1 MADIRTVAAAAGVSI
16 ATVSRVLKTPDVVT
30 KATRDKVLAAVAAT
44 GYRPN
49 ALASGLRRSKSD
61 NIVVVVPFI
70 QNPFFSGVIQGIE
83 GVAFA
88 EGYQVLL
95 GESQNDQAR
104 LDSYAAM
111 LRSKTADGLILL
123 GAALPSQIPDKTP
136 LVLACEYFP
145 DHRIPAIRI
154 DNETAA
160 REATAH
166 LIGLGHRRIGKIS
179 GPAGNQ
185 LSRDRLSG
193 YRSALETAGLAY
205 DENLIA
211 EGQFDVESGHR
222 AMIRLLDLPEPPTAV
237 FSASDEMAI
246 GALKAAREHGRRVPE
261 DLSLIGF
268 DGIRFADFCD
278 PPLTTMV
285 QPNVEIGAAAARMMI
300 GMLRGGE
307 APAGDIV
314 LPASLL
320 VRQSTGPRLSPE

>member
-30 KATRDKVLAAVAAT
+30 KATREKVLAAVEAT

-49 ALASGLRRSKSD
+49 ALASGLRRAKSD

-104 LDSYAAM
+104 LDSYTAM

-123 GAALPSQIPDKTP
+123 GAALPSQLDEKTP
-136 LVLACEYFP
+136 LVVACEYFP
-145 DHRIPAIRI
+145 DHRLPAIRI
-154 DNETAA
+154 DNEAAA
-160 REATAH
+160 RMATEH
-166 LIGLGHRRIGKIS
+166 LIGLGHKRIGKIA
-179 GPAGNQ
+179 GPAENQ
-185 LSRDRLSG
+185 LSRDRIAG
-193 YRSALETAGLAY
+193 YRAALEDAGLEY
-205 DENLIA
+205 DEELVV
-211 EGQFDVESGHR
+211 EGAFDVESGHA
-222 AMIRLLDLPEPPTAV
+222 AMTRLLDRERRPSAV
-237 FSASDEMAI
+237 FSSSDEMAI
-246 GALKAAREHGRRVPE
+246 GALKAAREYGLTVPD
-261 DLSLIGF
+261 DLSLVGF

-278 PPLTTMV
+278 PPLTTVV

-300 GMLRGGE
+300 GILSGQ
-307 APAGDIV
+307 APAPEDIV
-314 LPASLL
+314 LPAELL
-320 VRQSTGPRLSPE
+320 IRRSTRAIDR

>member
-30 KATRDKVLAAVAAT
+30 KATRDKVLAAVEAT

-49 ALASGLRRSKSD
+49 ALASGLRRAKSD

-95 GESQNDQAR
+95 GESQNDQKR
-104 LDSYAAM
+104 LDSYAGM

-123 GAALPSQIPDKTP
+123 GAALPSQLADGTP

-145 DHRIPAIRI
+145 DHRIPAIHI
-154 DNETAA
+154 DNEAAA
-160 REATAH
+160 REATRH
-166 LIGLGHRRIGKIS
+166 LLSLGHRRIGKIA
-179 GPAGNQ
+179 GPLGNP
-185 LSRDRLSG
+185 LSRDRVAG
-193 YRSALETAGLAY
+193 YRAALERAGIAY
-205 DENLIA
+205 EEDLVV
-211 EGQFDVESGHR
+211 EGAFDVQSGHA
-222 AMIRLLDLPEPPTAV
+222 AMSRLLDLGTPPTAV
-237 FSASDEMAI
+237 FSSSDEMAI
-246 GALKAAREHGRRVPE
+246 GALKAAREHRLRVPE
-261 DLSLIGF
+261 DLSLVGF

-285 QPNVEIGAAAARMMI
+285 QPTVEIGAAAARMMI
-300 GMLRGGE
+300 AMLNGQE
-307 APAGDIV
+307 AAPEDIV

-320 VRQSTGPRLSPE
+320 VRQSTGPVKA

>member
-30 KATRDKVLAAVAAT
+30 KATRDKVMAAVEAT

-49 ALASGLRRSKSD
+49 ALASGLRRAKSD

-104 LDSYAAM
+104 LDSYASM

-123 GAALPSQIPDKTP
+123 GAALPSHIPDKTP
-136 LVLACEYFP
+136 LVMACEYFP

-154 DNETAA
+154 DNEAAA
-160 REATAH
+160 RLATDH
-166 LIGLGHRRIGKIS
+166 LIGLGHRRIGKIA
-179 GPAGNQ
+179 GPIDNP
-185 LSRDRLSG
+185 LSRDRLAG
-193 YRSALETAGLAY
+193 YRAALAAAGLAF
-205 DENLIA
+205 DETLVVEA
-211 EGQFDVESGHR
+211 AFDVESGHA
-222 AMIRLLDLPEPPTAV
+222 AMTTLLDLPEPPSAV
-237 FSASDEMAI
+237 FSSSDEMAI
-246 GALKAAREHGRRVPE
+246 GALKAAREHGKRVPD
-261 DLSLIGF
+261 DLSLVGF

-278 PPLTTMV
+278 PPLTTVV

-300 GMLRGGE
+300 GMLKGGE
-307 APAGDIV
+307 PPLDDIV

-320 VRQSTGPRLSPE
+320 VRQSTAAFRAGG

>member
-30 KATRDKVLAAVAAT
+30 KTTRDKVMAAVEAT

-49 ALASGLRRSKSD
+49 ALASGLRRAKSD

-95 GESQNDQAR
+95 GESQNDQQR

-123 GAALPSQIPDKTP
+123 AATLPSQLSDKTP
-136 LVLACEYFP
+136 LVLACEYFR

-154 DNETAA
+154 DNEAA
-160 REATAH
+160 AKMATEH
-166 LIGLGHRRIGKIS
+166 LLSLGHRRIGKIT
-179 GPAGNQ
+179 GPRDNL
-185 LSRDRLSG
+185 LSRDRLAG
-193 YRSALETAGLAY
+193 YRAALAAAGIAY
-205 DENLIA
+205 EEELVA
-211 EGQFDVESGHR
+211 EGAFDLGSGQA
-222 AMIRLLDLPEPPTAV
+222 AMTRLLALREPPSAV
-237 FSASDEMAI
+237 FCSSDEMAI
-246 GALKAAREHGRRVPE
+246 GALKAAREHGKRVPD
-261 DLSLIGF
+261 DLSLVGF

-278 PPLTTMV
+278 PALTTV
-285 QPNVEIGAAAARMMI
+285 LQPNVEIGAAAARMMI
-300 GMLRGGE
+300 AILKGG
-307 APAGDIV
+307 APAPDDIV
-314 LPASLL
+314 LPVKLL
-320 VRQSTGPRLSPE
+320 VRQSTAPLGA

>member
-16 ATVSRVLKTPDVVT
+16 ATVSRVLKTPDMVT
-30 KATRDKVLAAVAAT
+30 KPTRDKVLAAVEAT

-49 ALASGLRRSKSD
+49 ALASGLRRAKSD

-104 LDSYAAM
+104 LESYVAM

-154 DNETAA
+154 DNEAAA
-160 REATAH
+160 RQATEH
-166 LIGLGHRRIGKIS
+166 LIGLGHTRIGKIS
-179 GPAGNQ
+179 GPADNQ
-185 LSRDRLSG
+185 LSRDRLAG
-193 YRSALETAGLAY
+193 YRTALAAAGLSA
-205 DENLIA
+205 DDSLVV
-211 EGQFDVESGHR
+211 EGSFDMESGHR
-222 AMIRLLDLPEPPTAV
+222 AMTRLLDLPQPPTAV
-237 FSASDEMAI
+237 FSSSDEMAI
-246 GALKAAREHGRRVPE
+246 GALKAAREHGKRVPA
-261 DLSLIGF
+261 DLSLVGF

-285 QPNVEIGAAAARMMI
+285 QPNVEIGAAAARVMI
-300 GMLRGGE
+300 AMLKGGD
-307 APAGDIV
+307 APTDDIV
-314 LPASLL
+314 LPARLL
-320 VRQSTGPRLSPE
+320 IRQSTGPVRA

>member
-30 KATRDKVLAAVAAT
+30 KATRDKVLAAVEAT

-49 ALASGLRRSKSD
+49 ALASGLRRAKSD

-95 GESQNDQAR
+95 GESQNDQER
-104 LDSYAAM
+104 LDSYTAM

-123 GAALPSQIPDKTP
+123 GAALPSQIPEKTP

-145 DHRIPAIRI
+145 DHRIPAVRI
-154 DNETAA
+154 DNEAAA
-160 REATAH
+160 RQATEH
-166 LIGLGHRRIGKIS
+166 LIGLGHKRIGKIS
-179 GPAGNQ
+179 GPADNQ
-185 LSRDRLSG
+185 LSSDRLAG
-193 YRSALETAGLAY
+193 YRAALTAAGLTY
-205 DENLIA
+205 DETLVV
-211 EGQFDVESGHR
+211 EGSFDAESGHR
-222 AMIRLLDLPEPPTAV
+222 AMTRLLELPKPPTAV
-237 FSASDEMAI
+237 FSSSDEMAI
-246 GALKAAREHGRRVPE
+246 GALKAAREHGKRVPE
-261 DLSLIGF
+261 DLSVIGF

-300 GMLRGGE
+300 GMLKGNE
-307 APAGDIV
+307 APPDDIV

-320 VRQSTGPRLSPE
+320 IRQSTGRAPI

>member
-16 ATVSRVLKTPDVVT
+16 ATVSRVLKTPDMVT
-30 KATRDKVLAAVAAT
+30 KPTRDKVLAAVEAT

-49 ALASGLRRSKSD
+49 ALASGLRRAKSD

-104 LDSYAAM
+104 LESYVAM

-154 DNETAA
+154 DNEAAA
-160 REATAH
+160 RQATEH
-166 LIGLGHRRIGKIS
+166 LIGLGHTRIGKIS
-179 GPAGNQ
+179 GPADNQ
-185 LSRDRLSG
+185 LSRDRLAG
-193 YRSALETAGLAY
+193 YRAALAVAGLSA
-205 DENLIA
+205 DDSLVV
-211 EGQFDVESGHR
+211 EGSFDMESGHR
-222 AMIRLLDLPEPPTAV
+222 AMTRLLDLPQPPTAV
-237 FSASDEMAI
+237 FSSSDEMAI
-246 GALKAAREHGRRVPE
+246 GALKAAREHGKRVPA
-261 DLSLIGF
+261 DLSLVGF

-285 QPNVEIGAAAARMMI
+285 QPNVEIGAAAARVMI
-300 GMLRGGE
+300 AMLKGGD
-307 APAGDIV
+307 APTDDIV
-314 LPASLL
+314 LPARLL
-320 VRQSTGPRLSPE
+320 IRQSTGPVRA

>member
-16 ATVSRVLKTPDVVT
+16 ATVSRVLKTPEVVT
-30 KATRDKVLAAVAAT
+30 KTTRDKVLAAVEAT

-49 ALASGLRRSKSD
+49 ALASGLRRAKSD

-95 GESQNDQAR
+95 GESQNDQTR

-123 GAALPSQIPDKTP
+123 GAALPSQLDDKTP
-136 LVLACEYFP
+136 LVMACEYFP

-154 DNETAA
+154 DNEAAA
-160 REATAH
+160 RMATEH
-166 LIGLGHRRIGKIS
+166 LIGLGHTRIGTIA
-179 GPAGNQ
+179 GPHDNQ
-185 LSRDRLSG
+185 LSRDRLAG
-193 YRSALETAGLAY
+193 YRAALGAAGLVY
-205 DENLIA
+205 EESLVA
-211 EGQFDVESGHR
+211 EGGFDVDSGHA
-222 AMIRLLDLPEPPTAV
+222 AMTRLLDLQAPPSAV
-237 FSASDEMAI
+237 FSSSDEMAI
-246 GALKAAREHGRRVPE
+246 GALKAAREHGLKVPD
-261 DLSLIGF
+261 DLSLVGF

-278 PPLTTMV
+278 PPLTTVV

-300 GMLRGGE
+300 GILRGSE
-307 APAGDIV
+307 PSPEDIV
-314 LPASLL
+314 LPAQLL
-320 VRQSTGPRLSPE
+320 VRQSTGPAKKRP

>member
-16 ATVSRVLKTPDVVT
+16 ATVSRVLKTPEVVT
-30 KATRDKVLAAVAAT
+30 KATRDKVMAAVEAT

-49 ALASGLRRSKSD
+49 ALASGLRRAKSD

-95 GESQNDQAR
+95 GESQNDQQR

-123 GAALPSQIPDKTP
+123 GAALPSHLSEKTP

-145 DHRIPAIRI
+145 DHRIPAIHI
-154 DNETAA
+154 DNEAA
-160 REATAH
+160 AKEATEH
-166 LIGLGHRRIGKIS
+166 LLSLGHRRIGKIT
-179 GPAGNQ
+179 GPLDNP
-185 LSRDRLSG
+185 LSRDRLAG
-193 YRSALETAGLAY
+193 YRAALAQAGIAY
-205 DENLIA
+205 DEELVA
-211 EGQFDVESGHR
+211 EGSFDVESGHA
-222 AMIRLLDLPEPPTAV
+222 AMTRLLDLKVPPSAV
-237 FSASDEMAI
+237 FSSSDEMAI
-246 GALKAAREHGRRVPE
+246 GALKAAREHGKRVPD
-261 DLSLIGF
+261 DLSLVGF

-278 PPLTTMV
+278 PPLTTVV

-300 GMLRGGE
+300 SILRGGAA
-307 APAGDIV
+307 APDDIV
-314 LPASLL
+314 LPAQLL
-320 VRQSTGPRLSPE
+320 IRQSTGPFRR

>member
-30 KATRDKVLAAVAAT
+30 KATRDKVLAAVEAT

-49 ALASGLRRSKSD
+49 AMASGLRRSKSD

-95 GESQNDQAR
+95 GESQEDQQR
-104 LDSYAAM
+104 LDSYTAM

-123 GAALPSQIPDKTP
+123 GATLPSQMPEKTP

-145 DHRIPAIRI
+145 DHRIPAVRI
-154 DNETAA
+154 DNVAAA
-160 REATAH
+160 REATEH
-166 LIGLGHRRIGKIS
+166 LIGLGHKRIGKLA
-179 GPAGNQ
+179 GPQVNQ
-185 LSRDRLSG
+185 LSRDRVTG
-193 YRSALETAGLAY
+193 YRAALEAAGLPY
-205 DENLIA
+205 DEDLVA
-211 EGQFDVESGHR
+211 EGAFDVGSGHVS
-222 AMIRLLDLPEPPTAV
+222 MTRLLDLPEPPTAV
-237 FSASDEMAI
+237 FSSSDEMAI
-246 GALKAAREHGRRVPE
+246 GALKAAREHGKRVPE

-300 GMLRGGE
+300 GMMRGGE
-307 APAGDIV
+307 APETDIV
-314 LPASLL
+314 LPARLL
-320 VRQSTGPRLSPE
+320 VRQSTGPAPR

>member
-30 KATRDKVLAAVAAT
+30 KATRDKVLAAVEAT

-61 NIVVVVPFI
+61 NIVVVVPYI

-95 GESQNDQAR
+95 GESQNDQQR

-123 GAALPSQIPDKTP
+123 GAALPSQLDDKTP

-145 DHRIPAIRI
+145 DQRIPAIRI
-154 DNETAA
+154 DNVAA
-160 REATAH
+160 AKAATEH
-166 LIGLGHRRIGKIS
+166 LLSLGHKRIGKIA
-179 GPAGNQ
+179 GPLDNQ
-185 LSRDRLSG
+185 LSRDRLNG
-193 YRSALETAGLAY
+193 YRAALAESDIAY
-205 DENLIA
+205 DEGLVA
-211 EGQFDVESGHR
+211 EGAFDVESGHS
-222 AMIRLLDLPEPPTAV
+222 AMTRLLDLKAPPTAV
-237 FSASDEMAI
+237 FSSSDEMAI
-246 GALKAAREHGRRVPE
+246 GALKAAREHGMRVPE
-261 DLSLIGF
+261 DLSVVGF

-300 GMLRGGE
+300 SILRGGE
-307 APAGDIV
+307 PAPEDIV
-314 LPASLL
+314 LPAQLL
-320 VRQSTGPRLSPE
+320 VRQSTGAARR

>member
-30 KATRDKVLAAVAAT
+30 KATRDKVIAAVEAT

-49 ALASGLRRSKSD
+49 ALASGLRRAKSD

-95 GESQNDQAR
+95 GESQNDLQR
-104 LDSYAAM
+104 LDSYTAM

-154 DNETAA
+154 DNEAAA
-160 REATAH
+160 REATNH
-166 LIGLGHRRIGKIS
+166 LIGLGHKRIGKIS
-179 GPAGNQ
+179 GPADNQ
-185 LSRDRLSG
+185 LSRDRIAG
-193 YRSALETAGLAY
+193 YRAALEAAGLAY
-205 DENLIA
+205 DESLVV
-211 EGQFDVESGHR
+211 EGLFDVESGHR
-222 AMIRLLDLPEPPTAV
+222 AMSRLLDLPKPPTAV
-237 FSASDEMAI
+237 FSSSDEMAI
-246 GALKAAREHGRRVPE
+246 GALKAAREHGKRVPD

-285 QPNVEIGAAAARMMI
+285 QPNVEIGAAAARVMI

-307 APAGDIV
+307 APADDIV
-314 LPASLL
+314 LPAKLL
-320 VRQSTGPRLSPE
+320 VRQSTGRLRN

>member
-30 KATRDKVLAAVAAT
+30 KATRDKVMAAVEAT

-49 ALASGLRRSKSD
+49 ALASGLRRAKSD

-95 GESQNDQAR
+95 GESQNDLER
-104 LDSYAAM
+104 LDSYTAM

-123 GAALPSQIPDKTP
+123 GAALPSQIPEKTP

-154 DNETAA
+154 DNEAAA
-160 REATAH
+160 REAANH
-166 LIGLGHRRIGKIS
+166 LIGLGHERIGKIS
-179 GPAGNQ
+179 GPADNQ
-185 LSRDRLSG
+185 LSRDRIAG
-193 YRSALETAGLAY
+193 YRAALDAAGLAY
-205 DENLIA
+205 DESLVV

-222 AMIRLLDLPEPPTAV
+222 AMSRLLDLPKPPTAV
-237 FSASDEMAI
+237 FSSSDEMAI
-246 GALKAAREHGRRVPE
+246 GALKAAREHGKRVPD

-285 QPNVEIGAAAARMMI
+285 QPNVEIGASAARMMI

-307 APAGDIV
+307 PPADDIV
-314 LPASLL
+314 LTASLL
-320 VRQSTGPRLSPE
+320 VRQSTGRVRA